1 MSFLFI
7 WQFILNGPLEIASGY
22 IGFSKYVGYIWPGLT
37 PLGTMLIVVSVGI
50 INVWL
55 LYRRITSIG
64 KITVSLWIGTLL
76 TTGAVIA
83 TGDMNFDAKLAF
95 DIPPGAF
102 DFSLGFLPLVVA
114 VEALA
119 VCLKQDC

>member
-1 MSFLFI
+1 MA
-7 WQFILNGPLEIASGY
+7 GAY
-22 IGFSKYVGYIWPGLT
+22 AVGDDADCGKR
-37 PLGTMLIVVSVGI
+37 GI

-55 LYRRITSIG
+55 LYRRISSIG

-83 TGDMNFDAKLAF
+83 TGAMNFDAKLAF
-95 DIPPGAF
+95 DFPPGAF
-102 DFSLGFLPLVVA
+102 DFSLCFPSLVVV

-119 VCLKQDC
+119 ICLKQDC